1 MQKKVLITGHLG
13 FIGQA
18 LVKRLQS
25 SHQDFVGL
33 SRSQGF
39 DIRSSSAFDTV
50 VPSQISCVVHLAGLT
65 NVPVSWREPSE
76 FYHTNTLGTQVVLD
90 FCRSHS
96 LPLIFFSSYLY
107 GLPQYLPIDEDHPIT
122 PSNPY
127 AQSKWFAEQ
136 LCQFYAK
143 HYDVPVTIL
152 RPFNIYGPGQS
163 ANFLISRVLEQ
174 AQKTNVIQVQ
184 DTAPKR
190 DYVYLDDLIDVVMF
204 FLSRKTHNGVY
215 NVGSGVSY
223 SVEDVVSLLSTCMGK
238 ELTIVSENIRR
249 ENEIMDTVADISRL
263 QSVFSWE
270 PKTLEAGLRLLI
282 DKIVDSDCGIIK

>member
-1 MQKKVLITGHLG
+1 MQKKILITGHLG

-18 LVKRLQS
+18 LVNRLCS
-25 SHQDFVGL
+25 LHKEFVGL
-33 SRSQGF
+33 SRSQGL
-39 DIRSSSAFDTV
+39 DIRTPSAFNAV

-65 NVPVSWREPSE
+65 NVPLSWREPSE

-90 FCRSHS
+90 FCRAHS

-163 ANFLISRVLEQ
+163 TNFLISRVLEQ
-174 AQKTNVIQVQ
+174 AKKSDTIHVQ
-184 DTAPKR
+184 DTAPRR
-190 DYVYLDDLIDVVMF
+190 DYVYVDDLIDVVMF
-204 FLSRKTHNGVY
+204 FLSRNTHHGVY
-215 NVGSGVSY
+215 NVGSGLSY
-223 SVEDVVSLLSTCMGK
+223 SVLDVISLLSTCMDK
-238 ELTIVSENIRR
+238 KLTVVSENIRR
-249 ENEIMDTVADISRL
+249 ENEIMDTVADISRI
-263 QSVFSWE
+263 QSIFDWK
-270 PKTLEAGLRLLI
+270 PKTLEAGLKLLTNNANM
-282 DKIVDSDCGIIK
+282 DKYFVFC